1 MNELLPFWLSL
12 QLTHTHTHTHT
23 HMHKEWN
30 ELEEKKKGDV
40 VTILNSIK
48 IIWQARA
55 TGLSEPL

>member
-12 QLTHTHTHTHT
+12 QLTHTHTHTLT
-23 HMHKEWN
+23 QRMEWIRR
-30 ELEEKKKGDV
+30 EKKGDI

-48 IIWQARA
+48 KIWQARA